1 MQTEVVLSI
10 GSNEGDRE
18 RFLASAREA
27 LSRQVTLLLQSP
39 IVESEA
45 WGEIAKGGNFLNQCM
60 LISTT
65 LAPLDL
71 LRVTQQIEQDLGRT
85 RVEHWGN
92 RTIDIDLLY
101 YGDQVWNAPNL
112 MLPHPY
118 ITQRKFVL
126 VPLAAMLPD
135 WQHPIT
141 GKTSIDML
149 AECTD
154 LGKVWM
160 VEGIG

>member
-10 GSNEGDRE
+10 GGNEGDRE
-18 RFLASAREA
+18 RFLARAREA
-27 LSRQVTLLLQSP
+27 LSKQVILLKQSP
-39 IVESEA
+39 IVASEA
-45 WGEIAKGGNFLNQCM
+45 WGEVAKGGDFLNQCL

-85 RVEHWGN
+85 REQHWGN

-101 YGDQVWNAPNL
+101 YGNQVCDEPDL
-112 MLPHPY
+112 QLPHPY
-118 ITQRKFVL
+118 IAQRNFVL
-126 VPLAAMLPD
+126 LPLAAMLPD

-141 GKTSIDML
+141 GKTSLEML
-149 AECTD
+149 AECED
-154 LGKVWM
+154 SGKVW
-160 VEGIG
+160 VIEGLG

>member
-10 GSNEGDRE
+10 GGNEGDRE

-27 LSRQVTLLLQSP
+27 LSKQVILLKQSP

-45 WGEIAKGGNFLNQCM
+45 WGEVAKGGNFLNQCL

-85 RVEHWGN
+85 REQHWGN

-101 YGDQVWNAPNL
+101 YGNQVWDAPNL
-112 MLPHPY
+112 LLPHPY
-118 ITQRKFVL
+118 IAQRKFVL

-141 GKTSIDML
+141 GKTSLEML
-149 AECTD
+149 AECED
-154 LGKVWM
+154 SCRAWI
-160 VEGIG
+160 VEGKG

>member
-10 GSNEGDRE
+10 GGNEGDRE
-18 RFLASAREA
+18 RFLARAREA
-27 LSRQVTLLLQSP
+27 LSHQVTLLKQSP
-39 IVESEA
+39 IVESEV
-45 WGEIAKGGNFLNQCM
+45 WGEIAKGGNFLNQCL

-71 LRVTQQIEQDLGRT
+71 LRLTQHIENKLGRI
-85 RVEHWGN
+85 REQHWGN

-101 YGDQVWNAPNL
+101 YGDQVWNAPSL
-112 MLPHPY
+112 LLPHPY
-118 ITQRKFVL
+118 IAQRKFVL

-141 GKTSIDML
+141 GKTSLDML
-149 AECTD
+149 AECED
-154 LGKVWM
+154 MGKVWV
-160 VEGIG
+160 VEGKG